1 MRIFWQLRWYFQQKW
16 RHYVGSILL
25 FAVISALQL
34 VPPKAVGIIV
44 DGVVDNTLDT
54 NTLILWLS
62 GLTVLIFTIYG
73 CRILW
78 RIWLF
83 GASWELGTILR
94 NRLYRHLSTQPPRFF
109 ERYKTG
115 DLMARGTN
123 DVRNIV
129 MTAGEGGVLTAA
141 DSLITGIAVL
151 IIMVTQVSWKLTV
164 MALLPMPFLAI
175 IIFFIVRILH
185 QRFRVAQEAFSTMS
199 DMTQESLNGV
209 RMLRAFGL
217 ENQEQQRFEEV
228 VDDTG
233 EKNIA
238 VARVDARFDP
248 AIQLTIGLSFLLS
261 VAAGAYLVDK
271 GEITL
276 GDLTAFTMYL
286 GLMIWPMLAFAFL
299 FNILERGSAAWN
311 RLQEIFD
318 EKPEIIS
325 GNKPI
330 ENKPLPLKID
340 IDDFHWSSDLPP
352 ALTEVN
358 IELEPGKMLGVAGPV
373 GSGKSTL
380 LTLLLRQHDLENG
393 SIKFGDVEIKDAL
406 LPQWRNR
413 FAVVNQS
420 PFLFSKSIFENIA
433 LGNPNA
439 EKEEVYRAAKLACIH
454 DDIEKFP
461 EGYQTEVGE
470 KGITLSGGQKQR
482 IAIARAM
489 LLNAQ
494 VLVLDDALSA
504 VDGRTEHQ
512 ILKNLETHYRDQA
525 LIVIAHRLTA
535 LEAAD
540 EIIVL
545 NHGHITERGQHSALL
560 AHQAGTRDV
569 RVSETRAGDG
579 GIMNEPDQHV

>member
-129 MTAGEGGVLTAA
+129 MTAGEGVLTAA

-439 EKEEVYRAAKLACIH
+439 EKEEVYRAAKLSCIH

-512 ILKNLETHYRDQA
+512 ILKNLETYYRNQA

-560 AHQAGTRDV
+560 AHKGWYAEMFEYQKLEQAM
-569 RVSETRAGDG
+569 E
-579 GIMNEPDQHV
+579 E

>member
-1 MRIFWQLRWYFQQKW
+1 M
-16 RHYVGSILL
+16 
-25 FAVISALQL
+25 
-34 VPPKAVGIIV
+34 IV
-44 DGVVDNTLDT
+44 DGVVDNTLET
-54 NTLILWLS
+54 NTLIMWLL
-62 GLTVLIFTIYG
+62 GLIVLLFTIYG

-94 NRLYRHLSTQPPRFF
+94 NRLYRHLSTQSPRFF

-129 MTAGEGGVLTAA
+129 MTAGEGVLTAA
-141 DSLITGIAVL
+141 DSVITGIAVL

-164 MALLPMPFLAI
+164 MALLPMPFLAV

-185 QRFRVAQEAFSTMS
+185 QRFRVAQEAFSSMS

-217 ENQEQQRFEEV
+217 ENQEQQRFEDV

-233 EKNIA
+233 AKNIA

-318 EKPEIIS
+318 EQPEII
-325 GNKPI
+325 GGTQPLDG
-330 ENKPLPLKID
+330 KPLPLHIKID
-340 IDDFHWSSDLPP
+340 AFHWSKELPP
-352 ALTEVN
+352 ALAAVDVT
-358 IELEPGKMLGVAGPV
+358 LEPGKMLGIAGPV

-393 SIKFGDVEIKDAL
+393 TIQFGDVKIKDAI

-420 PFLFSKSIFENIA
+420 PFLFSKSIFDNIA
-433 LGNPNA
+433 LGNPQA
-439 EKEEVYRAAKLACIH
+439 TKEQVYQAAKLACIH

-461 EGYQTEVGE
+461 DGYQTEVGE

-545 NHGHITERGQHSALL
+545 NHGHVTERGKHHSLL
-560 AHQAGTRDV
+560 EHQGWYA
-569 RVSETRAGDG
+569 EMFQYQQLEQA
-579 GIMNEPDQHV
+579 MEE

>member
-1 MRIFWQLRWYFQQKW
+1 MRIFWQLRWYFRQKW
-16 RHYVGSILL
+16 KHYVGSILL

-34 VPPKAVGIIV
+34 VPPKAVGVIV
-44 DGVVDNTLDT
+44 DGVVDNTLET
-54 NTLILWLS
+54 NTLIMWLL
-62 GLTVLIFTIYG
+62 GLIVLLFTIYG

-129 MTAGEGGVLTAA
+129 MTAGEGVLTAA
-141 DSLITGIAVL
+141 DSVITGIAVL
-151 IIMVTQVSWKLTV
+151 IIMVTQVSWKLTI
-164 MALLPMPFLAI
+164 MALLPMPFLAV

-185 QRFRVAQEAFSTMS
+185 QRFRVAQEAFSSMS

-217 ENQEQQRFEEV
+217 ENQEQQRFEDV

-233 EKNIA
+233 AKNIA

-318 EKPEIIS
+318 EQPEII
-325 GNKPI
+325 GGTQPLD
-330 ENKPLPLKID
+330 EKPLPLHIKID
-340 IDDFHWSSDLPP
+340 AFHWSKGLPP
-352 ALTEVN
+352 ALAVVDVT
-358 IELEPGKMLGVAGPV
+358 LEPGKMLGIAGPV

-393 SIKFGDVEIKDAL
+393 TIQFGDVKIKDAI

-420 PFLFSKSIFENIA
+420 PFLFSKSIFDNIA
-433 LGNPNA
+433 LGNPQA
-439 EKEEVYRAAKLACIH
+439 TKEQVYQAAKLACIH

-461 EGYQTEVGE
+461 DGYQTEVGE

-545 NHGHITERGQHSALL
+545 NHGHVTERGKHHSLL
-560 AHQAGTRDV
+560 EHQGWYA
-569 RVSETRAGDG
+569 EMFQYQKLEQA
-579 GIMNEPDQHV
+579 MEE

>member
-1 MRIFWQLRWYFQQKW
+1 MRIFWQLRWYFRQKW
-16 RHYVGSILL
+16 KHYVGSILL

-34 VPPKAVGIIV
+34 VPPKAVGVIV
-44 DGVVDNTLDT
+44 DGVVDNTLET
-54 NTLILWLS
+54 NTLIMWLL
-62 GLTVLIFTIYG
+62 GLIVLLFTIYG

-129 MTAGEGGVLTAA
+129 MTAGEGVLTAA
-141 DSLITGIAVL
+141 DSVITGIAVL

-164 MALLPMPFLAI
+164 MALLPMPFLAV

-185 QRFRVAQEAFSTMS
+185 QRFRVAQEAFSSMS

-217 ENQEQQRFEEV
+217 ENQEQQRFEDV

-233 EKNIA
+233 AKNIA

-318 EKPEIIS
+318 EQPEII
-325 GNKPI
+325 GGTQPLDD
-330 ENKPLPLKID
+330 KPLPLHIKID
-340 IDDFHWSSDLPP
+340 AFHWSKELPP
-352 ALTEVN
+352 ALAAVDVT
-358 IELEPGKMLGVAGPV
+358 LETGKMLGIAGPV

-393 SIKFGDVEIKDAL
+393 TIQFGDVKIKNAI

-420 PFLFSKSIFENIA
+420 PFLFSKSIFDNIA
-433 LGNPNA
+433 LGNPQA
-439 EKEEVYRAAKLACIH
+439 TKEQVYQAAKLACIH

-461 EGYQTEVGE
+461 DGYQTEVGE

-504 VDGRTEHQ
+504 VDGRTERQ

-545 NHGHITERGQHSALL
+545 NHGHVTERGKHHSLL
-560 AHQAGTRDV
+560 EHQGWYA
-569 RVSETRAGDG
+569 EMFQYQKLEQA
-579 GIMNEPDQHV
+579 MEE

>member
-1 MRIFWQLRWYFQQKW
+1 MRIFWQLRWYFRQKW
-16 RHYVGSILL
+16 KHYVGSILL

-34 VPPKAVGIIV
+34 VPPKAVGVIV
-44 DGVVDNTLDT
+44 DGVVDNTLET
-54 NTLILWLS
+54 NTLIMWLL
-62 GLTVLIFTIYG
+62 GLIVLLFTIYG

-129 MTAGEGGVLTAA
+129 MTAGEGVLTAA
-141 DSLITGIAVL
+141 DSVITGIAVL

-164 MALLPMPFLAI
+164 MALLPMPFLAV

-185 QRFRVAQEAFSTMS
+185 QRFRVAQEAFSSMS

-217 ENQEQQRFEEV
+217 ENQEQQRFEDV

-233 EKNIA
+233 AKNIA

-318 EKPEIIS
+318 EQPEII
-325 GNKPI
+325 GGTQPLDG
-330 ENKPLPLKID
+330 KPLPLHIKID
-340 IDDFHWSSDLPP
+340 AFHWSKELPP
-352 ALTEVN
+352 ALAAVDVT
-358 IELEPGKMLGVAGPV
+358 LEPGEMLGIAGSV

-393 SIKFGDVEIKDAL
+393 TIQFGDVKIKDAI

-420 PFLFSKSIFENIA
+420 PFLFSKSIFDNIA
-433 LGNPNA
+433 LGNPQA
-439 EKEEVYRAAKLACIH
+439 TKEQVYQAAKLACIH

-461 EGYQTEVGE
+461 DGYQTEVGE

-545 NHGHITERGQHSALL
+545 NHGHVTERGKHHSLL
-560 AHQAGTRDV
+560 EHQGWYA
-569 RVSETRAGDG
+569 EMFQYQKLEQA
-579 GIMNEPDQHV
+579 MEE

>member
-1 MRIFWQLRWYFQQKW
+1 MRIFWQLRWYFRQKW
-16 RHYVGSILL
+16 KHYVGSILL

-34 VPPKAVGIIV
+34 VPPKAVGVIV
-44 DGVVDNTLDT
+44 DGVVDNTLET
-54 NTLILWLS
+54 NTLIMWLL
-62 GLTVLIFTIYG
+62 GLIVLLFTIYG

-129 MTAGEGGVLTAA
+129 MTAGEGVLTAA
-141 DSLITGIAVL
+141 DSVITGIAVL

-164 MALLPMPFLAI
+164 MALLPMPFLAV

-185 QRFRVAQEAFSTMS
+185 QRFRVAQEAFSSMS

-217 ENQEQQRFEEV
+217 ENQEQQRFEDV

-233 EKNIA
+233 AKNIA

-318 EKPEIIS
+318 EQPEII
-325 GNKPI
+325 GGTQPLD
-330 ENKPLPLKID
+330 EKPLPLHIKID
-340 IDDFHWSSDLPP
+340 AFHWSKELPP
-352 ALTEVN
+352 ALAAVDVT
-358 IELEPGKMLGVAGPV
+358 LEPGKMLGIAGPV

-393 SIKFGDVEIKDAL
+393 TIQFGDVKIKDAI

-420 PFLFSKSIFENIA
+420 PFLFSKSIFDNIA
-433 LGNPNA
+433 LGNPQA
-439 EKEEVYRAAKLACIH
+439 TKEQVYQAAKLACIH

-461 EGYQTEVGE
+461 DGYQTEVGE

-545 NHGHITERGQHSALL
+545 NHGHVTERGKPHSLL
-560 AHQAGTRDV
+560 EHQGWYA
-569 RVSETRAGDG
+569 EMFQYQKLEQA
-579 GIMNEPDQHV
+579 MEE

>member
-1 MRIFWQLRWYFQQKW
+1 MRIFWQLRWYFQLKW
-16 RHYVGSILL
+16 KQYVGSILL

-44 DGVVDNTLDT
+44 DGVVDNTLET
-54 NTLILWLS
+54 STLVMWLL
-62 GLTVLIFTIYG
+62 GLIVLFFAIYG

-94 NRLYRHLSTQPPRFF
+94 NRLYRHVSTQPPRFF

-129 MTAGEGGVLTAA
+129 MTAGEGVLTAA

-151 IIMVTQVSWKLTV
+151 IIMVTQISWKLTA

-185 QRFRVAQEAFSTMS
+185 KRFKIAQEAFSTMS

-248 AIQLTIGLSFLLS
+248 AIQLTIGMSFFLS
-261 VAAGAYLVDK
+261 VASGAYLVDQ
-271 GEITL
+271 GDITL

-318 EKPEIIS
+318 EKPEIVS
-325 GNKPI
+325 GETPLGTQ
-330 ENKPLPLKID
+330 PLPLQIKID
-340 IDDFHWSSDLPP
+340 EFHWSKELPP
-352 ALTEVN
+352 ALTDVH
-358 IELEPGKMLGVAGPV
+358 ITLEPGKMLGIAGPV

-380 LTLLLRQHDLENG
+380 LTLLLRQHDMDNG
-393 SIKFGDVEIKDAL
+393 TIQFGDVKIKDAV
-406 LPQWRNR
+406 LPEWRDR

-433 LGNPNA
+433 LGNPGA
-439 EKEEVYRAAKLACIH
+439 SKEDVYRAAKLACIH

-512 ILKNLETHYRDQA
+512 ILKNLETYYREQS

-535 LEAAD
+535 LEAAE
-540 EIIVL
+540 EIVVL
-545 NHGHITERGQHSALL
+545 NHGHIAERGQHGTLL
-560 AHQAGTRDV
+560 ERQGWYAEMYQYQKLEQAMED
-569 RVSETRAGDG
+569 
-579 GIMNEPDQHV
+579 

>member
-1 MRIFWQLRWYFQQKW
+1 MRIFWQLRWYFRQKW
-16 RHYVGSILL
+16 KHYVGSILL

-34 VPPKAVGIIV
+34 VPPKAVGVIV
-44 DGVVDNTLDT
+44 DGVVDNTLET
-54 NTLILWLS
+54 NTLIMWLL
-62 GLTVLIFTIYG
+62 GLIVLLFTIYG

-129 MTAGEGGVLTAA
+129 MTAGEGVLTAA
-141 DSLITGIAVL
+141 DSVITGIAVL

-164 MALLPMPFLAI
+164 MALLPMPFLAV

-185 QRFRVAQEAFSTMS
+185 QRFRVAQEAFSSMS

-209 RMLRAFGL
+209 RMMRAFGL
-217 ENQEQQRFEEV
+217 ENQEQQRFEDV

-233 EKNIA
+233 AKNIA

-318 EKPEIIS
+318 EQPEII
-325 GNKPI
+325 GGTQPLD
-330 ENKPLPLKID
+330 EKPLPLHIKID
-340 IDDFHWSSDLPP
+340 AFHWSKELPP
-352 ALTEVN
+352 ALAVVDVT
-358 IELEPGKMLGVAGPV
+358 LEPGKMLGIAGPV

-393 SIKFGDVEIKDAL
+393 TIQFGDVKIKDAI

-420 PFLFSKSIFENIA
+420 PFLFSKSIFDNIA
-433 LGNPNA
+433 LGNPQA
-439 EKEEVYRAAKLACIH
+439 TKEQVYQAAKLACIH

-461 EGYQTEVGE
+461 DGYQTEVGE

-545 NHGHITERGQHSALL
+545 NHGHVTERGKHHSLL
-560 AHQAGTRDV
+560 EHQGWYA
-569 RVSETRAGDG
+569 EMFQYQKLEQA
-579 GIMNEPDQHV
+579 MEE

>member
-129 MTAGEGGVLTAA
+129 MTAGEGVLTAA

-248 AIQLTIGLSFLLS
+248 VIQLTIGLSFLLS

-420 PFLFSKSIFENIA
+420 PFLFSKSIFDNIA

-512 ILKNLETHYRDQA
+512 ILKNLETHYRNQA

-545 NHGHITERGQHSALL
+545 NHGHITERGKHSALL
-560 AHQAGTRDV
+560 AHKGWYAEMFEYQKLEQAM
-569 RVSETRAGDG
+569 E
-579 GIMNEPDQHV
+579 E

>member
-1 MRIFWQLRWYFQQKW
+1 MRIFWQLRWYFRQKW
-16 RHYVGSILL
+16 KHYVGSILL

-34 VPPKAVGIIV
+34 VPPKAVGVIV
-44 DGVVDNTLDT
+44 DGVVDNTLET
-54 NTLILWLS
+54 NTLIMWLL
-62 GLTVLIFTIYG
+62 GLIVLLFTIYG

-129 MTAGEGGVLTAA
+129 MTAGEGVLTAA
-141 DSLITGIAVL
+141 DSVITGIAVL

-164 MALLPMPFLAI
+164 MALLPMPFLAV

-185 QRFRVAQEAFSTMS
+185 QRFRVAQEAFSSMS

-217 ENQEQQRFEEV
+217 ENQEQQRFEDV

-233 EKNIA
+233 AKNIA

-318 EKPEIIS
+318 EQPEII
-325 GNKPI
+325 GGTQPLD
-330 ENKPLPLKID
+330 NKPLPLHIKID
-340 IDDFHWSSDLPP
+340 AFHWSKELPP
-352 ALTEVN
+352 ALAAVDVT
-358 IELEPGKMLGVAGPV
+358 LEPGKMLGIAGPV

-393 SIKFGDVEIKDAL
+393 TIQFGDVKIKDAI

-420 PFLFSKSIFENIA
+420 PFLFSKSIFDNIA
-433 LGNPNA
+433 LGNPQA
-439 EKEEVYRAAKLACIH
+439 TKEQVYQAAKLACIH
-454 DDIEKFP
+454 DDIKKFP
-461 EGYQTEVGE
+461 DGYQTEVGE

-545 NHGHITERGQHSALL
+545 NHGHVTERGKHHSLL
-560 AHQAGTRDV
+560 EHQGWYA
-569 RVSETRAGDG
+569 EMFQYQKLEQA
-579 GIMNEPDQHV
+579 MEE

>member
-129 MTAGEGGVLTAA
+129 MTAGEGVLTAA

-318 EKPEIIS
+318 EKPAIIS

-420 PFLFSKSIFENIA
+420 PFLFSKSIFDNIA

-560 AHQAGTRDV
+560 AHQGWYA
-569 RVSETRAGDG
+569 EMLEYQKLEQA
-579 GIMNEPDQHV
+579 MEE

>member
-1 MRIFWQLRWYFQQKW
+1 MRIFWQLRWYFRQKW
-16 RHYVGSILL
+16 KHYVGSILL

-34 VPPKAVGIIV
+34 VPPKAVGVIV
-44 DGVVDNTLDT
+44 DGVVDNTLET
-54 NTLILWLS
+54 NTLIMWLL
-62 GLTVLIFTIYG
+62 GLIVLLFTIYG

-129 MTAGEGGVLTAA
+129 MTAGEGVLTAA
-141 DSLITGIAVL
+141 DSVITGIAVL

-164 MALLPMPFLAI
+164 MALLPMPFLAV

-185 QRFRVAQEAFSTMS
+185 QRFRVAQEAFSSMS

-217 ENQEQQRFEEV
+217 ENQEQQRFEDV

-233 EKNIA
+233 AKNIA

-318 EKPEIIS
+318 EQPEII
-325 GNKPI
+325 GGTQPLDG
-330 ENKPLPLKID
+330 KPLPLHIKID
-340 IDDFHWSSDLPP
+340 AFHWSRELPP
-352 ALTEVN
+352 ALADVDVT
-358 IELEPGKMLGVAGPV
+358 LEPGKMLGIAGPV

-393 SIKFGDVEIKDAL
+393 TIQFGDVKIKDAI

-420 PFLFSKSIFENIA
+420 PFLFSKSIFDNIA
-433 LGNPNA
+433 LGNPQA
-439 EKEEVYRAAKLACIH
+439 TKEQVYQATKLACIH

-461 EGYQTEVGE
+461 DGYQTEVGE

-545 NHGHITERGQHSALL
+545 NHGHVTERGKHHSLL
-560 AHQAGTRDV
+560 EHQGWYA
-569 RVSETRAGDG
+569 EMFQYQKLEQA
-579 GIMNEPDQHV
+579 MEE

>member
-1 MRIFWQLRWYFQQKW
+1 MRIFWQLRWYFRQKW
-16 RHYVGSILL
+16 KHYVGSILL

-34 VPPKAVGIIV
+34 VPPKAVGVIV
-44 DGVVDNTLDT
+44 DGVVDNTLET
-54 NTLILWLS
+54 NTLIMWLL
-62 GLTVLIFTIYG
+62 GLIVLLFTIYG

-129 MTAGEGGVLTAA
+129 MTAGEGVLTAA
-141 DSLITGIAVL
+141 DSVITGIAVL

-164 MALLPMPFLAI
+164 MALLPMPFLAV

-185 QRFRVAQEAFSTMS
+185 QRFRVAQEAFSSMS

-217 ENQEQQRFEEV
+217 ENQEQQRFEDV

-233 EKNIA
+233 AKNIA

-311 RLQEIFD
+311 RIQEIFD
-318 EKPEIIS
+318 EQPEII
-325 GNKPI
+325 GGTQPLD
-330 ENKPLPLKID
+330 EKPLPLHIKID
-340 IDDFHWSSDLPP
+340 AFHWSKELPP
-352 ALTEVN
+352 ALAVVDVT
-358 IELEPGKMLGVAGPV
+358 LEPGKMLGIAGPV

-393 SIKFGDVEIKDAL
+393 TIQFGDVKIKDAI

-420 PFLFSKSIFENIA
+420 PFLFSKSIFDNIA
-433 LGNPNA
+433 LGNPQA
-439 EKEEVYRAAKLACIH
+439 TKEQVYQAAKLACIH

-461 EGYQTEVGE
+461 DGYQTEVGE

-545 NHGHITERGQHSALL
+545 NHGHVTERGKHHSLL
-560 AHQAGTRDV
+560 EHQGWYA
-569 RVSETRAGDG
+569 EMFQYQKLEQA
-579 GIMNEPDQHV
+579 MEE

>member
-1 MRIFWQLRWYFQQKW
+1 MRIFWQLRWYFRQKW
-16 RHYVGSILL
+16 KHYVGSILL

-34 VPPKAVGIIV
+34 VPPKAVGVIV
-44 DGVVDNTLDT
+44 DGVVDNTLET
-54 NTLILWLS
+54 NTLIMWLL
-62 GLTVLIFTIYG
+62 GLIVLLFTIYG

-129 MTAGEGGVLTAA
+129 MTAGEGVLTAA
-141 DSLITGIAVL
+141 DSVITGIAVL

-164 MALLPMPFLAI
+164 MALLPMPFLAV

-185 QRFRVAQEAFSTMS
+185 QRFRVAQEAFSSMS

-217 ENQEQQRFEEV
+217 ENQEQQRFEDV

-233 EKNIA
+233 AKNIA

-318 EKPEIIS
+318 EQPEII
-325 GNKPI
+325 GGTQPLD
-330 ENKPLPLKID
+330 NKPLPLHIKID
-340 IDDFHWSSDLPP
+340 AFHWSKELPP
-352 ALTEVN
+352 TLAAVDVT
-358 IELEPGKMLGVAGPV
+358 LEPGKMLGIAGPV

-393 SIKFGDVEIKDAL
+393 TIQFGDVKIKDAI

-420 PFLFSKSIFENIA
+420 PFLFSKSIFDNIA
-433 LGNPNA
+433 LGNPQA
-439 EKEEVYRAAKLACIH
+439 TKEQVYQAAKFACIH
-454 DDIEKFP
+454 DDIKKFP
-461 EGYQTEVGE
+461 DGYQTEVGE

-545 NHGHITERGQHSALL
+545 NHGHVTERGKHHSLL
-560 AHQAGTRDV
+560 EHQGWYA
-569 RVSETRAGDG
+569 EMFQYQKLEQA
-579 GIMNEPDQHV
+579 MEE

>member
-1 MRIFWQLRWYFQQKW
+1 MRIFWQLRWYFRQKW
-16 RHYVGSILL
+16 KHYVGSILL

-34 VPPKAVGIIV
+34 VPPKAVGVIV
-44 DGVVDNTLDT
+44 DGVVDNTLET
-54 NTLILWLS
+54 NTLIMWLL
-62 GLTVLIFTIYG
+62 GLIVLLFTIYG

-129 MTAGEGGVLTAA
+129 MTAGEGVLTAA
-141 DSLITGIAVL
+141 DSVITGIAVL

-164 MALLPMPFLAI
+164 MALLPMPFLAV

-185 QRFRVAQEAFSTMS
+185 QRFRVAQEAFSSMS

-217 ENQEQQRFEEV
+217 ENQEQQRFEDV

-233 EKNIA
+233 AKNIA

-318 EKPEIIS
+318 EQPEIIGS
-325 GNKPI
+325 TQPLD
-330 ENKPLPLKID
+330 EKPLPLHIKID
-340 IDDFHWSSDLPP
+340 AFHWSKELPP
-352 ALTEVN
+352 ALAVVDVT
-358 IELEPGKMLGVAGPV
+358 LEPGKMLGIAGPV

-393 SIKFGDVEIKDAL
+393 TIQFGDVKIKDAI

-420 PFLFSKSIFENIA
+420 PFLFSKSIFDNIA
-433 LGNPNA
+433 LGNPQA
-439 EKEEVYRAAKLACIH
+439 TKEQVYQAAKLACIH

-461 EGYQTEVGE
+461 DGYQTEVGE

-494 VLVLDDALSA
+494 VLVLVLDDALSA

-545 NHGHITERGQHSALL
+545 NHGHVTERGKHHSLL
-560 AHQAGTRDV
+560 EHQGWYA
-569 RVSETRAGDG
+569 EMFQYQKLEQA
-579 GIMNEPDQHV
+579 MEE

>member
-129 MTAGEGGVLTAA
+129 MTAGEGVLTAA

-248 AIQLTIGLSFLLS
+248 VIQLTIGLSFLLS

-420 PFLFSKSIFENIA
+420 PFLFSKSIFDNIA

-560 AHQAGTRDV
+560 AHQGWYA
-569 RVSETRAGDG
+569 EMFEYQKLEQA
-579 GIMNEPDQHV
+579 MEE

>member
-129 MTAGEGGVLTAA
+129 MTAGEGVLTAA

-560 AHQAGTRDV
+560 AHQGWYA
-569 RVSETRAGDG
+569 EMFEYQKLEQA
-579 GIMNEPDQHV
+579 MEE

>member
-129 MTAGEGGVLTAA
+129 MTAGEGVLTAA

-420 PFLFSKSIFENIA
+420 PFLFSKSIFDNIA

-540 EIIVL
+540 EIMVL

-560 AHQAGTRDV
+560 AHKGWYAEMFEYQKLEQAM
-569 RVSETRAGDG
+569 E
-579 GIMNEPDQHV
+579 E

>member
-1 MRIFWQLRWYFQQKW
+1 MRIFWQLRWYFRQKW
-16 RHYVGSILL
+16 KHYVGSILL

-34 VPPKAVGIIV
+34 VPPKAVGVIV
-44 DGVVDNTLDT
+44 DGVVDNTLET
-54 NTLILWLS
+54 NTLIMWLL
-62 GLTVLIFTIYG
+62 GLIVLLFTIYG

-129 MTAGEGGVLTAA
+129 MTAGEGVLTAA
-141 DSLITGIAVL
+141 DSVITGIAVL

-164 MALLPMPFLAI
+164 MALLPMPFLAV

-185 QRFRVAQEAFSTMS
+185 QRFRVAQEAFSSMS

-217 ENQEQQRFEEV
+217 ENQEQQRFEDV

-233 EKNIA
+233 AKNIA

-318 EKPEIIS
+318 EQPEII
-325 GNKPI
+325 GGTQPLD
-330 ENKPLPLKID
+330 EKPLPLHIKID
-340 IDDFHWSSDLPP
+340 AFNWSKELPP
-352 ALTEVN
+352 ALAVVDVT
-358 IELEPGKMLGVAGPV
+358 LEPGKMLGIAGPV

-393 SIKFGDVEIKDAL
+393 TIQFGDVKIKDAI

-420 PFLFSKSIFENIA
+420 PFLFSKSIFDNIA
-433 LGNPNA
+433 LGNPQA
-439 EKEEVYRAAKLACIH
+439 TKEQVYQAAKLACIH

-461 EGYQTEVGE
+461 DGYQTEVGE

-545 NHGHITERGQHSALL
+545 NHGHVTERGKHHSLL
-560 AHQAGTRDV
+560 EHQGWYA
-569 RVSETRAGDG
+569 EMFQYQKLEQA
-579 GIMNEPDQHV
+579 MEE

>member
-1 MRIFWQLRWYFQQKW
+1 MRIFWQLRWYFRQKW
-16 RHYVGSILL
+16 KHYVGSILL

-34 VPPKAVGIIV
+34 VPPKAVGVIV
-44 DGVVDNTLDT
+44 DGVVDNTLET
-54 NTLILWLS
+54 STLIMWLL
-62 GLTVLIFTIYG
+62 GLIVLLFTIYG

-129 MTAGEGGVLTAA
+129 MTAGEGVLTAA
-141 DSLITGIAVL
+141 DSVITGIAVL

-164 MALLPMPFLAI
+164 MALLPMPFLAV

-185 QRFRVAQEAFSTMS
+185 QRFRVAQEAFSSMS

-217 ENQEQQRFEEV
+217 ENQEQQRFEDV

-233 EKNIA
+233 AKNIA

-318 EKPEIIS
+318 EQPEII
-325 GNKPI
+325 GGTQPLDD
-330 ENKPLPLKID
+330 KPLPLHIKID
-340 IDDFHWSSDLPP
+340 AFHWSKELPP
-352 ALTEVN
+352 ALAAVDVT
-358 IELEPGKMLGVAGPV
+358 LEPGKMLGIAGPV

-393 SIKFGDVEIKDAL
+393 TIQFGDVKIKDAI

-420 PFLFSKSIFENIA
+420 PFLFSKSIFDNIA
-433 LGNPNA
+433 LGNPQA
-439 EKEEVYRAAKLACIH
+439 TKEQVYQAAKLACIH

-461 EGYQTEVGE
+461 DGYQTEVGE

-545 NHGHITERGQHSALL
+545 NHGHVTERGKHHSLL
-560 AHQAGTRDV
+560 EHQGWYA
-569 RVSETRAGDG
+569 EMFQYQKLEQA
-579 GIMNEPDQHV
+579 MEE

>member
-129 MTAGEGGVLTAA
+129 MTAGEGVLTAA

-358 IELEPGKMLGVAGPV
+358 IELESGKMLGVAGPV

-393 SIKFGDVEIKDAL
+393 SIKFGDVKIKDAL

-420 PFLFSKSIFENIA
+420 PFLFSKSIFDNIA

-560 AHQAGTRDV
+560 AHQGWYA
-569 RVSETRAGDG
+569 EMFEYQKLEQA
-579 GIMNEPDQHV
+579 MEE

>member
-1 MRIFWQLRWYFQQKW
+1 MRIFWQLRWYFRQKW
-16 RHYVGSILL
+16 KHYVGSILL

-34 VPPKAVGIIV
+34 VPPKAVGVIV
-44 DGVVDNTLDT
+44 DGVVDNTLET
-54 NTLILWLS
+54 NTLIMWLL
-62 GLTVLIFTIYG
+62 GLIVLLFTIYG

-129 MTAGEGGVLTAA
+129 MTAGEGVLTAA
-141 DSLITGIAVL
+141 DSVITGIAVL

-164 MALLPMPFLAI
+164 MALLPMPFLAV

-185 QRFRVAQEAFSTMS
+185 QRFRVAQEAFSSMS

-217 ENQEQQRFEEV
+217 ENQEQQRFEDV

-233 EKNIA
+233 AKNIA

-318 EKPEIIS
+318 EQPEII
-325 GNKPI
+325 GGTQPLD
-330 ENKPLPLKID
+330 NKPLPLHIKID
-340 IDDFHWSSDLPP
+340 AFHWSKELPP
-352 ALTEVN
+352 ALAAVDVT
-358 IELEPGKMLGVAGPV
+358 LEPGKMLGIAGPV

-393 SIKFGDVEIKDAL
+393 TIQFSDVKIKDAI

-420 PFLFSKSIFENIA
+420 PFLFSKSIFDNIA
-433 LGNPNA
+433 LGNPQA
-439 EKEEVYRAAKLACIH
+439 TKEQVYQAAKLACIH

-461 EGYQTEVGE
+461 DGYQTEVGE

-545 NHGHITERGQHSALL
+545 NHGHVTERGKHHSLL
-560 AHQAGTRDV
+560 EHQGWYA
-569 RVSETRAGDG
+569 EMFQYQKLEQA
-579 GIMNEPDQHV
+579 MEE

>member
-16 RHYVGSILL
+16 KHYVGSILL
-25 FAVISALQL
+25 FAVISTLQL

-54 NTLILWLS
+54 NTLILWLL
-62 GLTVLIFTIYG
+62 GLTALIFAIYG

-129 MTAGEGGVLTAA
+129 MTAGEGVLTAA

-185 QRFRVAQEAFSTMS
+185 QRFRIAQEAFSTMS

-217 ENQEQQRFEEV
+217 ENQEQQRFEDV

-233 EKNIA
+233 QKNIA

-318 EKPEIIS
+318 ETPEIVS
-325 GNKPI
+325 GNKPL
-330 ENKPLPLKID
+330 EDNKHELSD
-340 IDDFHWSSDLPP
+340 I
-352 ALTEVN
+352 
-358 IELEPGKMLGVAGPV
+358 
-373 GSGKSTL
+373 
-380 LTLLLRQHDLENG
+380 LENVNENYG
-393 SIKFGDVEIKDAL
+393 TYYEI
-406 LPQWRNR
+406 R
-413 FAVVNQS
+413 
-420 PFLFSKSIFENIA
+420 
-433 LGNPNA
+433 
-439 EKEEVYRAAKLACIH
+439 EKLQGWQYWYKKH
-454 DDIEKFP
+454 
-461 EGYQTEVGE
+461 
-470 KGITLSGGQKQR
+470 
-482 IAIARAM
+482 
-489 LLNAQ
+489 
-494 VLVLDDALSA
+494 
-504 VDGRTEHQ
+504 
-512 ILKNLETHYRDQA
+512 
-525 LIVIAHRLTA
+525 
-535 LEAAD
+535 
-540 EIIVL
+540 
-545 NHGHITERGQHSALL
+545 
-560 AHQAGTRDV
+560 
-569 RVSETRAGDG
+569 
-579 GIMNEPDQHV
+579 

>member
-1 MRIFWQLRWYFQQKW
+1 MRIFWQLRWYFRQKW
-16 RHYVGSILL
+16 KHYVGSILL

-34 VPPKAVGIIV
+34 VPPKAVGVIV
-44 DGVVDNTLDT
+44 DGVVDNTLET
-54 NTLILWLS
+54 NTLIMWLL
-62 GLTVLIFTIYG
+62 GLIVLLFTIYG

-129 MTAGEGGVLTAA
+129 MTAGEGVLTAA
-141 DSLITGIAVL
+141 DSVITGIAVL

-164 MALLPMPFLAI
+164 MALLPMPFLAV

-185 QRFRVAQEAFSTMS
+185 QRFRVAQEAFSSMS

-217 ENQEQQRFEEV
+217 ENQEQQRFEDV

-233 EKNIA
+233 AKNIA

-261 VAAGAYLVDK
+261 VAAGTYLVDK

-318 EKPEIIS
+318 EQPEII
-325 GNKPI
+325 GGTQPLDG
-330 ENKPLPLKID
+330 KPLPLHIKID
-340 IDDFHWSSDLPP
+340 AFHWSRELPP
-352 ALTEVN
+352 ALADVDVT
-358 IELEPGKMLGVAGPV
+358 LEPGKMLGIAGPV

-393 SIKFGDVEIKDAL
+393 TIQFGDVKIKDAI

-420 PFLFSKSIFENIA
+420 PFLFSKSIFDNIA
-433 LGNPNA
+433 LGNPQA
-439 EKEEVYRAAKLACIH
+439 TKEQVYQAAKLACIH

-461 EGYQTEVGE
+461 DGYQTEVGE

-545 NHGHITERGQHSALL
+545 NHGHVTERGKHHSLL
-560 AHQAGTRDV
+560 EHQGWYA
-569 RVSETRAGDG
+569 EMFQYQKLEQA
-579 GIMNEPDQHV
+579 MEE

>member
-1 MRIFWQLRWYFQQKW
+1 MRIFWQLRWYFRQKW
-16 RHYVGSILL
+16 KHYVGSILL

-34 VPPKAVGIIV
+34 VPPKAVGVIV
-44 DGVVDNTLDT
+44 DGVVDNTLET
-54 NTLILWLS
+54 NTLIMWLL
-62 GLTVLIFTIYG
+62 GLIVLLFTIYG

-129 MTAGEGGVLTAA
+129 MTAGEGVLTAA
-141 DSLITGIAVL
+141 DSVITGIAVL

-164 MALLPMPFLAI
+164 MALLPMPFLAV

-185 QRFRVAQEAFSTMS
+185 QRFRVAQEAFSSMS

-217 ENQEQQRFEEV
+217 ENQEQQRFEDV

-233 EKNIA
+233 AKNIA

-318 EKPEIIS
+318 EQPEII
-325 GNKPI
+325 GGTQPLDD
-330 ENKPLPLKID
+330 KPLPLHIKID
-340 IDDFHWSSDLPP
+340 AFHWSKELPP
-352 ALTEVN
+352 ALAAVDVT
-358 IELEPGKMLGVAGPV
+358 LEPGKMLGIAGPV

-380 LTLLLRQHDLENG
+380 LSLLLRQHDLENG
-393 SIKFGDVEIKDAL
+393 TIQFGDVKIKDAI

-420 PFLFSKSIFENIA
+420 PFLFSKSIFDNIA
-433 LGNPNA
+433 LGNPQA
-439 EKEEVYRAAKLACIH
+439 TKEQVYQAAKLACIH

-461 EGYQTEVGE
+461 DGYQTEVGE

-512 ILKNLETHYRDQA
+512 TLKNLETHYRDQA

-545 NHGHITERGQHSALL
+545 NHGHVTERGKHHSLL
-560 AHQAGTRDV
+560 EHQGWYA
-569 RVSETRAGDG
+569 EMFQYQQLEQA
-579 GIMNEPDQHV
+579 MEE

>member
-1 MRIFWQLRWYFQQKW
+1 MRIFWQLRWYFRQKW
-16 RHYVGSILL
+16 KHYVGSILL

-34 VPPKAVGIIV
+34 VPPKAVGVIV
-44 DGVVDNTLDT
+44 DGVVDNTLET
-54 NTLILWLS
+54 NTLIMWLL
-62 GLTVLIFTIYG
+62 GLIVLLFTIYG

-94 NRLYRHLSTQPPRFF
+94 NHLYRHLSTQPPRFF

-129 MTAGEGGVLTAA
+129 MTAGEGVLTAA
-141 DSLITGIAVL
+141 DSVITGIAVL

-164 MALLPMPFLAI
+164 MALLPMPFLAV

-185 QRFRVAQEAFSTMS
+185 QRFRVAQEAFSSMS

-217 ENQEQQRFEEV
+217 ENQEQQRFEDV

-233 EKNIA
+233 AKNIA

-318 EKPEIIS
+318 EQPEII
-325 GNKPI
+325 GGTQPLDG
-330 ENKPLPLKID
+330 KPLPLHIKID
-340 IDDFHWSSDLPP
+340 AFHWSRELPP
-352 ALTEVN
+352 ALADVDVT
-358 IELEPGKMLGVAGPV
+358 LEPGKMLGIAGPV

-393 SIKFGDVEIKDAL
+393 TIQFGDVKIKDAI

-420 PFLFSKSIFENIA
+420 PFLFSKSIFDNIA
-433 LGNPNA
+433 LGNPQA
-439 EKEEVYRAAKLACIH
+439 TKEQVYQAAKLACIH

-461 EGYQTEVGE
+461 DGYQTEVGE

-545 NHGHITERGQHSALL
+545 NHGHVTERGKHHSLL
-560 AHQAGTRDV
+560 EHQGWYA
-569 RVSETRAGDG
+569 EMFQYQKLEQA
-579 GIMNEPDQHV
+579 MEE

>member
-1 MRIFWQLRWYFQQKW
+1 MRIFWQLRWYFRQKW
-16 RHYVGSILL
+16 KHYVGSILL

-34 VPPKAVGIIV
+34 VPPKAVGVIV
-44 DGVVDNTLDT
+44 DGVVDNTLET
-54 NTLILWLS
+54 NTLIMWLL
-62 GLTVLIFTIYG
+62 GLIVLLFTIYG

-129 MTAGEGGVLTAA
+129 MTAGEGVLTAA
-141 DSLITGIAVL
+141 DSVITGIAVL

-164 MALLPMPFLAI
+164 MALLPMPFLAV

-185 QRFRVAQEAFSTMS
+185 QRFRVAQEAFSSMS

-217 ENQEQQRFEEV
+217 ENQEQQRFEDV

-233 EKNIA
+233 AKNIA

-318 EKPEIIS
+318 EQPEII
-325 GNKPI
+325 GGTQPLDD
-330 ENKPLPLKID
+330 KPLPLHIKID
-340 IDDFHWSSDLPP
+340 AFHWSKELPP
-352 ALTEVN
+352 ALAAVDVT
-358 IELEPGKMLGVAGPV
+358 LEPGKMLGIAGPV

-380 LTLLLRQHDLENG
+380 LSLLLRQHDLENG
-393 SIKFGDVEIKDAL
+393 TIQFGDVKIKDAI

-420 PFLFSKSIFENIA
+420 PFLFSKSIFDNIA
-433 LGNPNA
+433 LGNPQA
-439 EKEEVYRAAKLACIH
+439 IKEQVYQAAKLACIH
-454 DDIEKFP
+454 DDIKKFP
-461 EGYQTEVGE
+461 DGYQTEVGE

-540 EIIVL
+540 AIIIL
-545 NHGHITERGQHSALL
+545 NHGHVTERGKHHSLL
-560 AHQAGTRDV
+560 EHQGWYA
-569 RVSETRAGDG
+569 EMFQYQKLEQA
-579 GIMNEPDQHV
+579 MEE

>member
-1 MRIFWQLRWYFQQKW
+1 MRIFWQLRWYFQLKW
-16 RHYVGSILL
+16 KQYVGSILL

-44 DGVVDNTLDT
+44 DGVVDNTLET
-54 NTLILWLS
+54 STLVMWLL
-62 GLTVLIFTIYG
+62 GLIVLFFAIYG

-94 NRLYRHLSTQPPRFF
+94 NRLYRHVSTQPPRFF

-129 MTAGEGGVLTAA
+129 MTAGEGVLTAA

-151 IIMVTQVSWKLTV
+151 IIMVTQISWKLTA

-185 QRFRVAQEAFSTMS
+185 KRFKIAQEAFSTMS

-248 AIQLTIGLSFLLS
+248 AIQLTIGMSFFLS
-261 VAAGAYLVDK
+261 VASGAYLVDQ
-271 GEITL
+271 GDITL

-318 EKPEIIS
+318 EKPEIVS
-325 GNKPI
+325 G
-330 ENKPLPLKID
+330 ETSLGTQPLPLQIKID
-340 IDDFHWSSDLPP
+340 EFHWSKDLPP
-352 ALTEVN
+352 ALTDVH
-358 IELEPGKMLGVAGPV
+358 ITLEPGKMLGIAGSV

-380 LTLLLRQHDLENG
+380 LTLLLRQHDMDNG
-393 SIKFGDVEIKDAL
+393 TIQFGDIKIKDAV
-406 LPQWRNR
+406 LPEWRDR

-420 PFLFSKSIFENIA
+420 PFLFSKSIFDNIA

-439 EKEEVYRAAKLACIH
+439 SKEDVYRAAKLACIH

-512 ILKNLETHYRDQA
+512 ILKNLETYYREQS

-535 LEAAD
+535 LEAAE
-540 EIIVL
+540 EIVVL
-545 NHGHITERGQHSALL
+545 NHGHIAERGQHSALL
-560 AHQAGTRDV
+560 ERQGWYAEMYQYQKLEQAMED
-569 RVSETRAGDG
+569 
-579 GIMNEPDQHV
+579 

>member
-1 MRIFWQLRWYFQQKW
+1 MRIFWQLRWYFQLKW
-16 RHYVGSILL
+16 KQYVGSILL

-44 DGVVDNTLDT
+44 DGVVDNTLET
-54 NTLILWLS
+54 STLVMWLL
-62 GLTVLIFTIYG
+62 GLIVLFFAIYG

-94 NRLYRHLSTQPPRFF
+94 NRLYRHVSTQPPRFF

-129 MTAGEGGVLTAA
+129 MTAGEGVLTAA

-151 IIMVTQVSWKLTV
+151 IIMVTQISWKLTA

-185 QRFRVAQEAFSTMS
+185 KRFKIAQEAFSTMS

-248 AIQLTIGLSFLLS
+248 AIQLTIGMSFFLS
-261 VAAGAYLVDK
+261 VASGAYLVDQ
-271 GEITL
+271 GDITL

-318 EKPEIIS
+318 EKPEIVS
-325 GNKPI
+325 GKTPLGT
-330 ENKPLPLKID
+330 KPLPLQIKID
-340 IDDFHWSSDLPP
+340 EFHWSKDLPP
-352 ALTEVN
+352 ALVDVHIT
-358 IELEPGKMLGVAGPV
+358 LEPGKMLGIAGPV

-380 LTLLLRQHDLENG
+380 LTLLLRQHDMDNG
-393 SIKFGDVEIKDAL
+393 TIQFGDIKIKDAV
-406 LPQWRNR
+406 LPEWRDR

-420 PFLFSKSIFENIA
+420 PFLFSKSIFDNIA
-433 LGNPNA
+433 LGNPSA
-439 EKEEVYRAAKLACIH
+439 SKEDVYRAAKLACIH

-512 ILKNLETHYRDQA
+512 ILKNLETYYREQS

-535 LEAAD
+535 LEAAE
-540 EIIVL
+540 EIVVL
-545 NHGHITERGQHSALL
+545 NHGHIAERGQHEALL
-560 AHQAGTRDV
+560 ERQGWYAEMYQYQKLEQAMED
-569 RVSETRAGDG
+569 
-579 GIMNEPDQHV
+579 

>member
-1 MRIFWQLRWYFQQKW
+1 MRIFWQLRWYFRQKW
-16 RHYVGSILL
+16 KHYVGSILL

-34 VPPKAVGIIV
+34 VPPKAVGVIV
-44 DGVVDNTLDT
+44 DGVVDNTLET
-54 NTLILWLS
+54 NTLIMWLL
-62 GLTVLIFTIYG
+62 GLIVLLFTIYG

-94 NRLYRHLSTQPPRFF
+94 NRLYRHFSTQPPRFF

-129 MTAGEGGVLTAA
+129 MTAGEGVLTAA
-141 DSLITGIAVL
+141 DSVITGIAVL

-164 MALLPMPFLAI
+164 MALLPMPFLAV

-185 QRFRVAQEAFSTMS
+185 QRFRVAQEAFSSMS

-217 ENQEQQRFEEV
+217 ENQEQQRFEDV

-233 EKNIA
+233 AKNIA

-318 EKPEIIS
+318 EQPEII
-325 GNKPI
+325 GGTQPLDD
-330 ENKPLPLKID
+330 KPLPLHIKID
-340 IDDFHWSSDLPP
+340 AFHWSKELPP
-352 ALTEVN
+352 ALAAVDVT
-358 IELEPGKMLGVAGPV
+358 LEPGRMLGIAGPV

-380 LTLLLRQHDLENG
+380 LSLLLRQHDLENG
-393 SIKFGDVEIKDAL
+393 TIQFGDVKIKDAI

-420 PFLFSKSIFENIA
+420 PFLFSKSIFDNIA
-433 LGNPNA
+433 LGNPQA
-439 EKEEVYRAAKLACIH
+439 TKEQVYQAAKFACIH
-454 DDIEKFP
+454 DDIKKFP
-461 EGYQTEVGE
+461 DGYQTEVGE

-545 NHGHITERGQHSALL
+545 NHGHVTERGKHHSLL
-560 AHQAGTRDV
+560 EHQGWYA
-569 RVSETRAGDG
+569 EIFQYQKLEQA
-579 GIMNEPDQHV
+579 MEE

>member
-1 MRIFWQLRWYFQQKW
+1 MRIFWQLRWYFRQKW
-16 RHYVGSILL
+16 KHYVGSILL

-34 VPPKAVGIIV
+34 VPPKAVGVIV
-44 DGVVDNTLDT
+44 DGVVDNTLET
-54 NTLILWLS
+54 NTLIMWLL
-62 GLTVLIFTIYG
+62 GLIVLLFTIYG

-129 MTAGEGGVLTAA
+129 MTAGEGVLTAA
-141 DSLITGIAVL
+141 DSVITGIAVL

-164 MALLPMPFLAI
+164 MALLPMPFLAV

-185 QRFRVAQEAFSTMS
+185 QRFRVAQEAFSSMS

-217 ENQEQQRFEEV
+217 ENQEQQRFEDV

-233 EKNIA
+233 AKNIA

-318 EKPEIIS
+318 EQPEII
-325 GNKPI
+325 GGTQPLDG
-330 ENKPLPLKID
+330 KPLPLHIKID
-340 IDDFHWSSDLPP
+340 AFHWSRELPP
-352 ALTEVN
+352 ALADVDVT
-358 IELEPGKMLGVAGPV
+358 LEPGKMLGIAGPV

-393 SIKFGDVEIKDAL
+393 TIQFGDVKIKDAI

-420 PFLFSKSIFENIA
+420 PFLFSKSIFDNIA
-433 LGNPNA
+433 LGNPQA
-439 EKEEVYRAAKLACIH
+439 TQEQVYQAAKLACIH
-454 DDIEKFP
+454 DDIKKFP
-461 EGYQTEVGE
+461 DGYQTEVGE

-545 NHGHITERGQHSALL
+545 NHGHVTERGKHHSLL
-560 AHQAGTRDV
+560 EHQGWYA
-569 RVSETRAGDG
+569 EMFQYQKLEQA
-579 GIMNEPDQHV
+579 MEE

>member
-1 MRIFWQLRWYFQQKW
+1 MRIFWQLRWYFRQKW
-16 RHYVGSILL
+16 KHYVGSILL

-34 VPPKAVGIIV
+34 VPPKAVGVIV
-44 DGVVDNTLDT
+44 DGVVDNTLET
-54 NTLILWLS
+54 NTLIMWLL
-62 GLTVLIFTIYG
+62 GLIVLLFTIYG

-129 MTAGEGGVLTAA
+129 MTAGEGVLTAA
-141 DSLITGIAVL
+141 DSVITGIAVL

-164 MALLPMPFLAI
+164 MALLPMPFLAV

-185 QRFRVAQEAFSTMS
+185 QRFRVAQEAFSSMS

-217 ENQEQQRFEEV
+217 ENQEQQRFEDV

-233 EKNIA
+233 AKNIA

-248 AIQLTIGLSFLLS
+248 VIQLTIGLSFLLS

-318 EKPEIIS
+318 EQPEII
-325 GNKPI
+325 GGTQPLD
-330 ENKPLPLKID
+330 EKPLPLHIKID
-340 IDDFHWSSDLPP
+340 AFHWSKELPP
-352 ALTEVN
+352 ALAAVDVT
-358 IELEPGKMLGVAGPV
+358 LEPGKMLGIAGPV

-380 LTLLLRQHDLENG
+380 LSLLLRQHDLENG
-393 SIKFGDVEIKDAL
+393 TIQFGDVKIKDAI

-420 PFLFSKSIFENIA
+420 PFLFSKSIFDNIA
-433 LGNPNA
+433 LGNPQA
-439 EKEEVYRAAKLACIH
+439 TQEQVYQAAKFACIH
-454 DDIEKFP
+454 DDIKKFP
-461 EGYQTEVGE
+461 DGYQTEVGE

-540 EIIVL
+540 AIIVL
-545 NHGHITERGQHSALL
+545 NHGHVTERGKHHSLL
-560 AHQAGTRDV
+560 EHQGWYA
-569 RVSETRAGDG
+569 EMFQYQKLEQA
-579 GIMNEPDQHV
+579 MEE

>member
-1 MRIFWQLRWYFQQKW
+1 MRIFWQLRWYFRQKW
-16 RHYVGSILL
+16 KHYVGSILL

-34 VPPKAVGIIV
+34 IPPKAVGIIV
-44 DGVVDNTLDT
+44 DGVVDNTLET
-54 NTLILWLS
+54 RTLVMWLL
-62 GLTVLIFTIYG
+62 GLIVLFFAIYA

-109 ERYKTG
+109 ERFKTG

-129 MTAGEGGVLTAA
+129 MTAGEGVLTAA

-151 IIMVTQVSWKLTV
+151 IVMVTQVSWQLTV
-164 MALLPMPFLAI
+164 MALLPMPFLAV

-185 QRFRVAQEAFSTMS
+185 KRFKIAQEAFSSMS

-217 ENQEQQRFEEV
+217 ENQEQQRFEDV

-233 EKNIA
+233 AKNIA

-248 AIQLTIGLSFLLS
+248 AIQITIGMSFFLS
-261 VAAGAYLVDK
+261 VASGAYLVDK
-271 GEITL
+271 GDITL

-318 EKPEIIS
+318 EQPEIIS
-325 GNKPI
+325 GEKSLG
-330 ENKPLPLKID
+330 KQPLPLNIKID
-340 IDDFHWSSDLPP
+340 EFYWSKNLPA
-352 ALTEVN
+352 ALTDLYVT
-358 IELEPGKMLGVAGPV
+358 LEPGKMLGIAGPV

-380 LTLLLRQHDLENG
+380 LTLLLRQHDMDNG
-393 SIKFGDVEIKDAL
+393 TIQFGDINIKDAV
-406 LPQWRNR
+406 LPEWRNR

-420 PFLFSKSIFENIA
+420 PFLFSKSIFDNIA
-433 LGNPNA
+433 LGNPDA
-439 EKEEVYRAAKLACIH
+439 SKDEVYRAAKLACIH

-512 ILKNLETHYRDQA
+512 ILKNLETYYRDQS

-535 LEAAD
+535 LEAAE

-545 NHGHITERGQHSALL
+545 NHGHIGERGQHKALL
-560 AHQAGTRDV
+560 ERQGWYAEMYQYQKLEQAMED
-569 RVSETRAGDG
+569 
-579 GIMNEPDQHV
+579 

>member
-1 MRIFWQLRWYFQQKW
+1 MRIFWQLRWYFQLKW
-16 RHYVGSILL
+16 KQYVGSILL

-44 DGVVDNTLDT
+44 DGVVDNTLET
-54 NTLILWLS
+54 STLVMWLL
-62 GLTVLIFTIYG
+62 GLIVLFFAIYG

-94 NRLYRHLSTQPPRFF
+94 NRLYRHVSTQPPRFF
-109 ERYKTG
+109 ELYKTG

-129 MTAGEGGVLTAA
+129 MTAGEGVLTAA

-151 IIMVTQVSWKLTV
+151 IIMVTQISWKLTA

-185 QRFRVAQEAFSTMS
+185 KRFKIAQEAFSTMS

-248 AIQLTIGLSFLLS
+248 AIQLTIGMSFFLS
-261 VAAGAYLVDK
+261 VASGAYLVDQ
-271 GEITL
+271 GDITL

-318 EKPEIIS
+318 EKPEIVS
-325 GNKPI
+325 GESPLGTQS
-330 ENKPLPLKID
+330 LPLQIKID
-340 IDDFHWSSDLPP
+340 EFHWSKDLPP
-352 ALTEVN
+352 ALTDLH
-358 IELEPGKMLGVAGPV
+358 ITLEPGKMLGIAGPV

-380 LTLLLRQHDLENG
+380 LTLLLRQHDMDNG
-393 SIKFGDVEIKDAL
+393 TIQFGDVKIKEAV
-406 LPQWRNR
+406 LPEWRDR

-433 LGNPNA
+433 LGNPSA
-439 EKEEVYRAAKLACIH
+439 SKEDVYRAAKLACIH

-512 ILKNLETHYRDQA
+512 ILKNLETYYREQS
-525 LIVIAHRLTA
+525 LIVIAHRLTT
-535 LEAAD
+535 LETAE
-540 EIIVL
+540 EIVVL
-545 NHGHITERGQHSALL
+545 NHGHIAERGQHGTLL
-560 AHQAGTRDV
+560 ERQGWYAEMYQYQKLEQAMED
-569 RVSETRAGDG
+569 
-579 GIMNEPDQHV
+579 

>member
-1 MRIFWQLRWYFQQKW
+1 MRIFWQLRWYFQLKW
-16 RHYVGSILL
+16 KQYVGSILL

-44 DGVVDNTLDT
+44 DGVVDNTLET
-54 NTLILWLS
+54 STLVMWLL
-62 GLTVLIFTIYG
+62 GLIVLFFAIYG

-94 NRLYRHLSTQPPRFF
+94 NRLYRHVSTQPPRFF

-129 MTAGEGGVLTAA
+129 MTAGEGVLTAA

-151 IIMVTQVSWKLTV
+151 IIMVTQISWKLTA

-185 QRFRVAQEAFSTMS
+185 KRFKIAQEAFSTMS

-248 AIQLTIGLSFLLS
+248 AIQLTIGMSFFLS
-261 VAAGAYLVDK
+261 VASGAYLVEQGD
-271 GEITL
+271 ITL

-318 EKPEIIS
+318 EKPEIVS
-325 GNKPI
+325 G
-330 ENKPLPLKID
+330 ETSLGTQPLPLQIKID
-340 IDDFHWSSDLPP
+340 EFHWSKDLPP
-352 ALTEVN
+352 ALTDVH
-358 IELEPGKMLGVAGPV
+358 ITLEPGKMLGIAGPV

-380 LTLLLRQHDLENG
+380 LTLLLRQHDMDNG
-393 SIKFGDVEIKDAL
+393 TIQFGDIKIKDAV
-406 LPQWRNR
+406 LPEWRDR

-420 PFLFSKSIFENIA
+420 PFLFSKSIFDNIA
-433 LGNPNA
+433 LGNPSA
-439 EKEEVYRAAKLACIH
+439 SKEDVYRAAKLACIH

-512 ILKNLETHYRDQA
+512 ILKNLETYYREQS

-535 LEAAD
+535 LEAAE
-540 EIIVL
+540 EIVVL
-545 NHGHITERGQHSALL
+545 NHGHIAERGQHGALL
-560 AHQAGTRDV
+560 ERQGWYAEMYQKLEQAMED
-569 RVSETRAGDG
+569 
-579 GIMNEPDQHV
+579 

>member
-129 MTAGEGGVLTAA
+129 MTAGEGVLTAA

-261 VAAGAYLVDK
+261 VAAGVYLVDK

-512 ILKNLETHYRDQA
+512 ILKNLETYYRNQA

-560 AHQAGTRDV
+560 AHKGWYAEMFEYQKLEQAM
-569 RVSETRAGDG
+569 E
-579 GIMNEPDQHV
+579 E

>member
-1 MRIFWQLRWYFQQKW
+1 MRIFWQLRWYFRQKW
-16 RHYVGSILL
+16 KHYVGSILL

-34 VPPKAVGIIV
+34 VPPKAVGVIV
-44 DGVVDNTLDT
+44 DGVVDNTLET
-54 NTLILWLS
+54 NTLIMWLL
-62 GLTVLIFTIYG
+62 GLIVLLFTIYG

-129 MTAGEGGVLTAA
+129 MTAGEGVLTAA
-141 DSLITGIAVL
+141 DSVITGIAVL

-164 MALLPMPFLAI
+164 MALLPMPFLAV

-185 QRFRVAQEAFSTMS
+185 QRFRVAQEAFSSMS

-217 ENQEQQRFEEV
+217 ENQEQQRFEDV

-233 EKNIA
+233 AKNIA

-318 EKPEIIS
+318 EQPEII
-325 GNKPI
+325 GGTQPLD
-330 ENKPLPLKID
+330 NKPLPLHIKID
-340 IDDFHWSSDLPP
+340 AFHWSKELPP
-352 ALTEVN
+352 ALAAVDVT
-358 IELEPGKMLGVAGPV
+358 LEPGKMLGIAGPV

-393 SIKFGDVEIKDAL
+393 TIQFGDVKIKDAI

-420 PFLFSKSIFENIA
+420 PFLFSKSIFDNIA
-433 LGNPNA
+433 LGNPQA
-439 EKEEVYRAAKLACIH
+439 TQEQVYQAAKFACIH
-454 DDIEKFP
+454 DDIKKFP
-461 EGYQTEVGE
+461 DGYQTEVGE

-489 LLNAQ
+489 LLDAQ

-545 NHGHITERGQHSALL
+545 NHGHVTERGKHHSLL
-560 AHQAGTRDV
+560 EHQGWYA
-569 RVSETRAGDG
+569 EMFQYQKLEQA
-579 GIMNEPDQHV
+579 MEE

>member
-129 MTAGEGGVLTAA
+129 MTAGEGVLTAA

-433 LGNPNA
+433 LGNPKA

-512 ILKNLETHYRDQA
+512 ILKNLETYYRNQA

-560 AHQAGTRDV
+560 AHKGWYAEMFEYQKLEQAM
-569 RVSETRAGDG
+569 E
-579 GIMNEPDQHV
+579 E

>member
-1 MRIFWQLRWYFQQKW
+1 MRIFWQLRWYFRQKW
-16 RHYVGSILL
+16 KHYVGSILL

-34 VPPKAVGIIV
+34 VPPKAVGVIV
-44 DGVVDNTLDT
+44 DGVVDNTLET
-54 NTLILWLS
+54 NTLIMWLL
-62 GLTVLIFTIYG
+62 GLIVLLFTIYG

-129 MTAGEGGVLTAA
+129 MTAGEGVLTAA
-141 DSLITGIAVL
+141 DSVITGIAVL

-164 MALLPMPFLAI
+164 MALLPMPFLAV

-185 QRFRVAQEAFSTMS
+185 QRFRVAQEAFSSMS

-217 ENQEQQRFEEV
+217 ENQEQQRFEDV

-233 EKNIA
+233 AKNIA

-318 EKPEIIS
+318 EQPEII
-325 GNKPI
+325 GGTQPLD
-330 ENKPLPLKID
+330 EKPLPLHIKID
-340 IDDFHWSSDLPP
+340 AFHWSKELPP
-352 ALTEVN
+352 ALAVVDVT
-358 IELEPGKMLGVAGPV
+358 LEPGKMLGIAGPV

-393 SIKFGDVEIKDAL
+393 TIQFGDVKIKDAI

-420 PFLFSKSIFENIA
+420 PFLFSKSIFDNIA
-433 LGNPNA
+433 LGNPQA
-439 EKEEVYRAAKLACIH
+439 TQEQVYQAAKLACIH
-454 DDIEKFP
+454 DDIKKFP
-461 EGYQTEVGE
+461 DGYQTEVGE

-545 NHGHITERGQHSALL
+545 NHGHVTERGKHHSLL
-560 AHQAGTRDV
+560 EHQGWYA
-569 RVSETRAGDG
+569 EMFQYQKLEQA
-579 GIMNEPDQHV
+579 MEE